1 MASDFDLNLLVQS
14 DEEEFLFDL
23 NKTPPKEES
32 YNSGD
37 EVFTAVAGIFFKFSL
52 STNTVTI

>member
-23 NKTPPKEES
+23 NKTPPREES

-37 EVFTAVAGIFFKFSL
+37 EVFTAVAGIFFKFRVFPLTL
-52 STNTVTI
+52 S